1 MTGRD
6 GAGNVLHVDL
16 EGKVAVVSG
25 ASKGIGRGVC
35 QALADAGATVFG
47 SARSEVEVDGV
58 TSVPVDLAT
67 PAGPARLA
75 QAALDAAGRIDI
87 VVNNV
92 GGIAAPRTGGFLAL
106 SDEEWHENFDLN
118 FFSAVRLSRATLPH
132 LVEQRGSM
140 VNISSVGALTP
151 GPFHIDYA
159 ASKSALNALT
169 KALSVEFGPR
179 GVRVNL
185 VSVGTIF
192 TEGWMDPGRF
202 GDQLAAQMG
211 ITKEEAMELMI
222 TQLGELSLPRWGQ
235 VDEVVRA
242 VMFFVSDAASYCSGA
257 DLRVD
262 GGLYKGL

>member
-1 MTGRD
+1 
-6 GAGNVLHVDL
+6 
-16 EGKVAVVSG
+16 VA
-25 ASKGIGRGVC
+25 
-35 QALADAGATVFG
+35 
-47 SARSEVEVDGV
+47 
-58 TSVPVDLAT
+58 VDLAT
-67 PAGPARLA
+67 PDGPGELA

-92 GGIAAPRTGGFLAL
+92 GGLAEPRTGGFLSL
-106 SDEEWHENFDLN
+106 TDDQWRENFDLN
-118 FFSAVRLSRATLPH
+118 FYSAIRLSRATLPH
-132 LVEQRGSM
+132 LVEQRGAM

-159 ASKSALNALT
+159 ASKAALNALT
-169 KALSVEFGPR
+169 KALSIEFGPK

-185 VSVGTIF
+185 VSVGTIL
-192 TEGWMDPGRF
+192 TEGWMDEGRF

-211 ITKEEAMELMI
+211 ISKEEAMELMV
-222 TQLGELSLPRWGQ
+222 TQLGELSLARWGQ

-242 VMFFVSDAASYCSGA
+242 VLFFVSDAGSYCSGA